1 MLSWDMMIIKG
12 RSITSTLLSVNYH
25 LFAHSDVSYRI
36 NGKKDNIV
44 LELNLATI
52 H

>member
-1 MLSWDMMIIKG
+1 MLTCDITKS
-12 RSITSTLLSVNYH
+12 RCITSTLLTVNYH

-44 LELNLATI
+44 LELNLTTI